1 MNKNLEKKN
10 QKQRIDK
17 QRHYYTE
24 EDHDEEEVEEQEE
37 EMEYKYLEENRG
49 KHFENRVELNHQE
62 NREKRKE

>member
-24 EDHDEEEVEEQEE
+24 EDHDEEVEEQEE